1 MKAVMVEAFGPF
13 ECARLRTVP
22 DPAPQRGEVCL
33 EVRAAETNYP
43 DVLVVTGAYQV
54 KPPLPFSPG
63 KAAAGVVERIG
74 EGVTNVAP
82 GDRVAVQVEYGA
94 YAEKLIAPAQCCFA
108 IPDDISYATAAALGL
123 TYQTSYFALVER
135 ARLQAGESVLVLGA
149 TGGVGLA
156 AVQLARA
163 LGAGTVIAATR
174 GEDAMPLLRQAGA
187 DAVID
192 LSMSGLRD
200 GLRQRVRELTAGH
213 GVDVVV
219 DPVGGEANAA
229 ALRAM
234 AWCARM
240 VIVGFAAGTIPL
252 IKANY
257 LLVKNI
263 EVSGLQ
269 WSDYRDR
276 APARVA
282 EVQAAIFALYRQ
294 GKVAPHISRMLPLA
308 DFAQALTDL
317 RDAKAQGKIIL
328 TAEGEVAQAVTP
340 V

>member
-1 MKAVMVEAFGPF
+1 MVDAFGPF
-13 ECARLRTVP
+13 ENAQLRSVP
-22 DPAPQRGEVCL
+22 DPVPKRGEVCL
-33 EVRAAETNYP
+33 SVRAAETNYP

-54 KPPLPFSPG
+54 RPPLPFSPG
-63 KAAAGVVERIG
+63 KAAAGVVESIG
-74 EGVTNVAP
+74 AGVNTVKP
-82 GDRVAVQVEYGA
+82 GDRIAVQVEYGA
-94 YAEKLIAPAQCCFA
+94 YAEKVIAPAVNCFA
-108 IPDDISYATAAALGL
+108 IPDDIPFATAAALSL
-123 TYQTSYFALVER
+123 TYQTAHFALVER
-135 ARLQAGESVLVLGA
+135 CRMQAGENVLVLGA

-163 LGAGTVIAATR
+163 LGAGTVIAGTR
-174 GEDAMPLLRQAGA
+174 GENGISILRQAGA

-192 LSMSGLRD
+192 LSRSGLRD
-200 GLRQRVRELTAGH
+200 GLREQVRDFTRGH

-234 AWCARM
+234 AWRGRL
-240 VIVGFAAGTIPL
+240 VIVGFAAGTVPV

-276 APARVA
+276 VPAQVA
-282 EVQAAIFALYRQ
+282 QVQSVIFELYRQ
-294 GKVAPHISRMLPLA
+294 GKLEPYISRTLPLA
-308 DFAQALTDL
+308 EFAQALADL
-317 RDAKAQGKIIL
+317 RDARADGKIIL
-328 TAEGEVAQAVTP
+328 TAGGEPARDP
-340 V
+340 VPG